1 MRKSPILFEK
11 ANLKVQK
18 FIVFSS
24 ILGSR
29 RTCSTLLRSLY
40 IHILVITVDFF
51 LCFACTFI
59 EVMTCYSAMHGWGL
73 TSINQR
79 KSFLV
84 NAIFI
89 KPAQSASETPREMET
104 YLNFWGLEII
114 LQILNKNIENN
125 YYLAAQFWNI
135 WAHALFFWRSLILYR
150 YELGMA
156 SKDDI
161 SCDPTALP
169 KLVSRDLL
177 GSNELQCLSNLQIF
191 NTFPHKVMMKTR
203 EASL

>member
-51 LCFACTFI
+51 LSLFCLPLYRGDD
-59 EVMTCYSAMHGWGL
+59 MLLCYAWVRFDFYQSE
-73 TSINQR
+73 
-79 KSFLV
+79 SFLV

-114 LQILNKNIENN
+114 LQILYKNIENN

-156 SKDDI
+156 SKDDT

-169 KLVSRDLL
+169 KLVSHDLL